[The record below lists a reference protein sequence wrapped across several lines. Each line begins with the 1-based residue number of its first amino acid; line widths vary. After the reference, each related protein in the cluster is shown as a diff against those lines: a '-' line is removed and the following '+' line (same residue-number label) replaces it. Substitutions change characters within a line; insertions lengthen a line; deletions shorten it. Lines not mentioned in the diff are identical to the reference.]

1 MLNLIILH
9 HREKGAA
16 MVNRLGENS
25 DFTEVNIDDDRL
37 LQAAL
42 TGMSFLQSILIPGVC
57 G

>member
-25 DFTEVNIDDDRL
+25 DFTEVNIDDDRS